1 MATFRQRLDQLAFV
15 CSCAVAACA
24 ERVAWTQDLA
34 LPPYVPQLIE
44 TELIE
49 TEPLPVPTAD
59 ASPSTLTLS
68 AQTLPAQT
76 PPAQTLPAQT
86 LPSGETAAANDAA
99 AAVDQPIDGYRGV
112 DEGRPRILFQPA
124 VPGTDRQ
131 GQSILRP
138 TVRVADGSGVEIL
151 PTPASDGSLPI
162 LEPQRYHEGRLR
174 AEAVVPSGPRWQ
186 SGGRGE
192 RWLMFRERYLES
204 VSDFTGGLGTLMRP
218 RGGYDSGL
226 GVERLP
232 FALSEIDAA
241 QPNNNVRLRFES
253 GYDWE
258 FPDRAEFFWSKLGGK
273 GPPATIPVESSV
285 DYQDIRLAMEVGTD
299 KFSATTEIPLRFV
312 DPTVLPN
319 TGGMGDLVL
328 TTKTVMLDGERLQVT
343 QVLRNQLAT
352 GSAKKGRGIG
362 HASMEPGFVAAYR
375 RAEDSMWHSELKLW
389 FPIGGDPDHSGPVLR
404 YGTGYARLWYDS
416 DTLAII
422 PTFEFVG
429 WSVLTGGQTVPG
441 PLLGSGEVVS
451 IDGLN
456 IFNLYPGLRIAK
468 DTGGDMGIFELGI
481 HGGLSVSNSHWY
493 ESLMRL
499 ELRWTF

>member
-1 MATFRQRLDQLAFV
+1 MATFRQRLDRFAVV
-15 CSCAVAACA
+15 CVYAVIACA
-24 ERVAWTQDLA
+24 EQAAWGQDLE
-34 LPPYVPQLIE
+34 LPAYVPQLIE
-44 TELIE
+44 TQVVE
-49 TEPLPVPTAD
+49 TEPLP
-59 ASPSTLTLS
+59 SPATSESPPSLTL
-68 AQTLPAQT
+68 
-76 PPAQTLPAQT
+76 PPDEFSP
-86 LPSGETAAANDAA
+86 PPDAA
-99 AAVDQPIDGYRGV
+99 TTVERTGDWNEAIGGD
-112 DEGRPRILFQPA
+112 RPKILFQPA
-124 VPGTDRQ
+124 VPDTDRR

-138 TVRVADGSGVEIL
+138 TVRIADGSEMEIL
-151 PTPASDGSLPI
+151 PTPSIDDGLPT
-162 LEPQRYHEGRLR
+162 LGPQRYSEGRLR
-174 AEAVVPSGPRWQ
+174 TQTVVPPQ
-186 SGGRGE
+186 SGLSGE
-192 RWLMFRERYLES
+192 RWRMFRQQYLGGLS
-204 VSDFTGGLGTLMRP
+204 NLTDGLGTWIGP
-218 RGGYDSGL
+218 RRTYDSGL

-241 QPNNNVRLRFES
+241 QPNNNIRLRFES

-273 GPPATIPVESSV
+273 GPPETIPVETSV

-319 TGGMGDLVL
+319 TGGFGDLVL
-328 TTKTVMLDGERLQVT
+328 TTKTVMLDGDRLQIT

-375 RAEDSMWHSELKLW
+375 RAERSMWHSELKLW
-389 FPIGGDPDHSGPVLR
+389 FPIAGDPDHSGPVLR

-468 DTGGDMGIFELGI
+468 DTGGDLGIFELGI
-481 HGGLSVSNSHWY
+481 TGGLSVSNSHWY

>member
-1 MATFRQRLDQLAFV
+1 MATFRQRLDRFAVV
-15 CSCAVAACA
+15 CVCAVVACA
-24 ERVAWTQDLA
+24 RQVAWGQDLE
-34 LPPYVPQLIE
+34 LPAYVP
-44 TELIE
+44 ELIE
-49 TEPLPVPTAD
+49 TEVVESEPLPSPTTSE
-59 ASPSTLTLS
+59 SPPSLTL
-68 AQTLPAQT
+68 
-76 PPAQTLPAQT
+76 PPAESFAP
-86 LPSGETAAANDAA
+86 PDAA
-99 AAVDQPIDGYRGV
+99 APDQIGGWDTAVGGD
-112 DEGRPRILFQPA
+112 RPKILFQPA

-138 TVRVADGSGVEIL
+138 TVRVADGSGMEIL
-151 PTPASDGSLPI
+151 PTPSTERALPA
-162 LEPQRYHEGRLR
+162 LEPQRYREGRLR
-174 AEAVVPSGPRWQ
+174 AEAVVPPQ
-186 SGGRGE
+186 SDLSAERRSLFRGQ
-192 RWLMFRERYLES
+192 YL
-204 VSDFTGGLGTLMRP
+204 GGLFNLTDRLGTWMRP
-218 RGGYDSGL
+218 RRAYDSGL

-241 QPNNNVRLRFES
+241 QPNNNIRLRFES

-273 GPPATIPVESSV
+273 GPPQTIPVESSV

-319 TGGMGDLVL
+319 TGGFGDLVL
-328 TTKTVMLDGERLQVT
+328 TTKTVMLDGDRLQIT

-375 RAEDSMWHSELKLW
+375 RAERSMWHSELKLW
-389 FPIGGDPDHSGPVLR
+389 FPIAGDPDHSGPVLR
-404 YGTGYARLWYDS
+404 YAAGYARLWYDS

-441 PLLGSGEVVS
+441 LLPGSSEVVS

-468 DTGGDMGIFELGI
+468 DTGGDLGIFELGMT
-481 HGGLSVSNSHWY
+481 GGLSVSSSHWY